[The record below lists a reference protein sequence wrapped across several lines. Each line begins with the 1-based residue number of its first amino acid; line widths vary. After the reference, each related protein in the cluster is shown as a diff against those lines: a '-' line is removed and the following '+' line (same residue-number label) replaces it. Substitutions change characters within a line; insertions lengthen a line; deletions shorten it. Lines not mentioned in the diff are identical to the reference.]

1 MQTPYLTFFDRSQ
14 LKTCHVITLAF
25 ISSDV
30 QYACVWL
37 LARAAAIVP
46 WHK

>member
-1 MQTPYLTFFDRSQ
+1 MCNADTLIFFDHSQ
-14 LKTCHVITLAF
+14 LKTCHVIILAF

-37 LARAAAIVP
+37 IARLR
-46 WHK
+46 